1 MDGAQSERYPRVRM
15 GSDQPST
22 LQLSDPAEPRSP
34 RVACVHW
41 LLGLPGG
48 PVVARFERA
57 RTVVGR
63 SPDCDLTL
71 EAAGVSRHH
80 AEFFHEGPV
89 CVVADIGSKNGI
101 FVNGRPVSHATL
113 ATGDVIRLGDALG
126 VFASVTRADELA
138 RDGSDGARAYSAARM
153 AGSILVGDGMAAA
166 LRDLPEIAASSL
178 PVVVFGETG
187 VGKERV
193 AETIHRASGR
203 SGLLHA
209 VNCAAIPEN
218 LAEAELFGH
227 KKGAFTG
234 AESAALGHFRAA
246 DNGTLF
252 LDELQDLPRK
262 VQALLLRV
270 LQGGLVYP
278 VGETKPVAV
287 DVRIVAASHSPLDE
301 LVVTGRLRE
310 DLAMRLAGFALRIP
324 PLRERRLDV
333 HSLLRHFL
341 NLYAAEPEPPYEVHV
356 RCLEDL
362 LLHDWPGNVR
372 ELELLVRRLLAL
384 AGRERV
390 LAWHVLPDSIRRKPA
405 LAAPQSLIPTETR
418 SARDVAALREA
429 LRACN
434 GNIARAAV
442 SAAISRQRAYRLMAG
457 QSVAA
462 FLEGAVDGSDSRS
475 AADAS
480 DDE

>member
-1 MDGAQSERYPRVRM
+1 M

-22 LQLSDPAEPRSP
+22 LQLTDPAAPQSS

-41 LLGLPGG
+41 VHGLRGNPTLT
-48 PVVARFERA
+48 RFERA
-57 RTVVGR
+57 RMVVGR
-63 SPDCDLTL
+63 SPDCDITL
-71 EAAGVSRHH
+71 DAAGVSRHH
-80 AEFFHEGPV
+80 AVFFHEGPA
-89 CVVADIGSKNGI
+89 CALADTASKNGI
-101 FVNGRPVSHATL
+101 FVNGRAVTHATL
-113 ATGDVIRLGDALG
+113 AAGDVIRLGDALG
-126 VFASVTRADELA
+126 VFGFVTRTAQTMGGAGERDANADSGTTGHASSEE
-138 RDGSDGARAYSAARM
+138 
-153 AGSILVGDGMAAA
+153 LVGEGMAAA
-166 LRDLPEIAASSL
+166 LRDLAAIATSSL

-193 AETIHRASGR
+193 AEAIHRASGR
-203 SGLLHA
+203 PGLLHA

-246 DNGTLF
+246 DTGTLF

-287 DVRIVAASHSPLDE
+287 DVRIVAASHRPLEE
-301 LVVTGRLRE
+301 LVSAGRLRE
-310 DLAMRLAGFALRIP
+310 DLAMRLAGFTILIP

-333 HSLLRHFL
+333 HALLRHFL
-341 NLYAAEPEPPYEVHV
+341 NLYAAEHQRPLEVHV

-372 ELELLVRRLLAL
+372 ELEFLVRRLLAL
-384 AGRERV
+384 SGRERT
-390 LAWHVLPDSIRRKPA
+390 LAWHMLPDAIRRKPA
-405 LAAPQSLIPTETR
+405 PAAPHSLIPAETR
-418 SARDVAALREA
+418 AARDIAALTEA

-434 GNIARAAV
+434 GNVARAAV
-442 SAAISRQRAYRLMAG
+442 SATISRQRAYRLMAG
-457 QSVAA
+457 KSVAE
-462 FLEGAVDGSDSRS
+462 FLKDPGPPLSN
-475 AADAS
+475 ADANAS
-480 DDE
+480 DDD